1 MTYKYPNVDLSYPG
15 LYDPYGERK
24 TVVPPLMAQLVDAVA
39 VKYPH
44 WVVRGVK
51 ARNRTT
57 VVEVDTFSV
66 LDDSNPRKI
75 LGQIG
80 VTSRFNK
87 NSGLEAVFSVS
98 CDRLEMARNRGTEL
112 KTKDLKVA
120 MRALKDFFEPP
131 PVSEQLDDIYEEARD
146 VISATKL
153 KYNGAV
159 DAARETAFP
168 LMQQYARRNWDH
180 FVDTLEPT
188 DAMLIQ
194 DLVIK
199 EDALN
204 AISYAQI
211 KVKSDEVLTVLT
223 TDDKYVVRYKE
234 RVSAW
239 DSDELPSEVRRRIGM
254 LKLTD
259 VHVVL
264 EGVGVKVRNNG
275 FVIIPPPEG
284 FGFDEKESVDAVPEL
299 QS

>member
-15 LYDPYGERK
+15 LYDPYSERQ
-24 TVVPPLMAQLVDAVA
+24 TVVPPFMAQLVDAVA

-44 WVVRGVK
+44 WVVRGIRT
-51 ARNRTT
+51 RNRTT
-57 VVEVDTFSV
+57 ALEVDTFSV

-75 LGQIG
+75 LGNIG

-87 NSGLEAVFSVS
+87 NNGIEAVFFVT
-98 CDRLEMARNRGTEL
+98 CHRLEVARNRGSEL
-112 KTKDLKVA
+112 KTKDLKVV
-120 MRALKDFFEPP
+120 MKALKEFFEPP
-131 PVSEQLDDIYEEARD
+131 PVSEQLDDVYEEARD
-146 VISATKL
+146 VIAATTRQYK
-153 KYNGAV
+153 GAV
-159 DAARETAFP
+159 EAARETTFP
-168 LMQQYARRNWDH
+168 LMQQYARSNWEH

-188 DAMLIQ
+188 DARVIQ

-199 EDALN
+199 EDALG
-204 AISYAQI
+204 AISHALS
-211 KVKSDEVLTVLT
+211 KFKSDEMLTVLT

-239 DSDELPSEVRRRIGM
+239 DSDELPAEVRRRIGM

-275 FVIIPPPEG
+275 FVIMPPPEG
-284 FGFDEKESVDAVPEL
+284 FGFDVKESSDAVPKL
-299 QS
+299 